1 MSSPNL
7 NSFLIVFQALELRI
21 KGEVDEATKKARSD
35 KEIGLHELT
44 ADIYANPKFSED
56 VRNILPNQ
64 PLKHISLGKPQN
76 L

>member
-1 MSSPNL
+1 M
-7 NSFLIVFQALELRI
+7 RI
-21 KGEVDEATKKARSD
+21 KKEVDEAAKKARSD

-44 ADIYANPKFSED
+44 ADIYSNPKLNEE

-64 PLKHISLGKPQN
+64 PLKHITVGKAKN

>member
-1 MSSPNL
+1 MGN
-7 NSFLIVFQALELRI
+7 FQALEIRI
-21 KGEVDEATKKARSD
+21 KNEIDDAAKKARAD

-44 ADIYANPKFSED
+44 ADIYSNPELNEE

-64 PLKHISLGKPQN
+64 PLKHISIGKPQN

>member
-1 MSSPNL
+1 M
-7 NSFLIVFQALELRI
+7 LIDLFHFKQALEVRI
-21 KGEVDEATKKARSD
+21 KKEVDDAAKRARTD

-44 ADIYANPKFSED
+44 ADIYSNPKLNED

-64 PLKHISLGKPQN
+64 PLKHISIGKPVN